1 MTDVCPTCFGTSLL
15 SPPEP
20 LFESAEFWYVGP
32 GLLIEVTFDVDM
44 RTGTTPANGVWEAKV
59 DGVQRNV
66 ESQAW
71 QSARVL
77 RLTLVAG
84 GDAAV
89 GVTIELLTASAA
101 LASTYRKQAQPF
113 GPEAVPRQ

>member
-1 MTDVCPTCFGTSLL
+1 MDDCPTCFATKVLL
-15 SPPEP
+15 PPEP
-20 LFESAEFWYVGP
+20 LFVSAEFWYVGP

-44 RTGTTPANGVWEAKV
+44 RTGTTPLSGVWEAKV
-59 DGVQRNV
+59 DGVARAV
-66 ESQAW
+66 TLQAW

-77 RLTLVAG
+77 RLTLVPG

-101 LASTYRKQAQPF
+101 LASTYRKQVQPF
-113 GPEAVPRQ
+113 GPESVPRV